1 MNQILISL
9 AILALWA
16 LTSLLSRD
24 AQPLP
29 PRPVRGRSPEG
40 PRPAPGLARN
50 DQVEASQI
58 RANSERLSG
67 KMTESRFSS
76 RPFESSLSARP
87 NPGRDG
93 LSNDDIRI
101 LDSDPRGPRSVS
113 GSSAAISPSAAPARG
128 QRSQSRRNLRARTS
142 ASPSLTKPVEPNR
155 PRALTSQ
162 VNQSLAQAMGRPY
175 EGLQLEA
182 PLASLSSSL
191 VPLATRGA
199 SSEHDKRELP
209 QGPGMD
215 VEAIR
220 GMLASPSRLRE
231 IAFLSELLKPPLAL
245 RPRSRIR

>member
-50 DQVEASQI
+50 DQLGAGQM
-58 RANSERLSG
+58 RANTEGVSGRL
-67 KMTESRFSS
+67 TESRLSS
-76 RPFESSLSARP
+76 RPLESSLLARSG
-87 NPGRDG
+87 PGRG
-93 LSNDDIRI
+93 AISNDEIRI
-101 LDSDPRGPRSVS
+101 LDSDSRSARPVS
-113 GSSAAISPSAAPARG
+113 GSGGAISTGAAPARG
-128 QRSQSRRNLRARTS
+128 QRKDPRRGPRLRGS
-142 ASPSLTKPVEPNR
+142 ASPALSKPIEPNR
-155 PRALTSQ
+155 QRALTSQ

-191 VPLATRGA
+191 APLATRGA
-199 SSEHDKRELP
+199 SIEPAKRKLQP
-209 QGPGMD
+209 GPGMD
-215 VEAIR
+215 VDAIR
-220 GMLASPSRLRE
+220 GMLESPSRLRE
-231 IAFLSELLKPPLAL
+231 IAVLSELLKPPLAL
-245 RPRSRIR
+245 RRRGRFR